1 MFYVL
6 RSHYV
11 YDFTNIWGDVGDG
24 GGGTGEK
31 AAEPVPAVQECVSTI
46 LKYETTG
53 YL

>member
-1 MFYVL
+1 MFYIL

-11 YDFTNIWGDVGDG
+11 YDLTVICGDVGDD

-46 LKYETTG
+46 LKYENTG